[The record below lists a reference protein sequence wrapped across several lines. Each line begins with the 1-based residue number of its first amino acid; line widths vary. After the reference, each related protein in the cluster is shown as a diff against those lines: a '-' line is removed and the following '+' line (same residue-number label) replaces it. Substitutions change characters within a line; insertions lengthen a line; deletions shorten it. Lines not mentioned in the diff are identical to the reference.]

1 MPNSIADLIYSQ
13 MQTAGKPR
21 TVTTTAT
28 QPNEPLDLG
37 SLGLLLYMLL
47 QNQKK
52 TGATTGG
59 PDFASLIPSAM
70 GGIGPG
76 SPAIGPSSVSG
87 AGGMDPMSLMMAIL
101 GGMKA

>member
-47 QNQKK
+47 QGQKK
-52 TGATTGG
+52 SAATAAAG
-59 PDFASLIPSAM
+59 PNVASLIPSAM
-70 GGIGPG
+70 GGVGAGASGMG
-76 SPAIGPSSVSG
+76 SAT